1 MKLVARPQWQ
11 IVVVTLG
18 IMIAISMMGMYFFN
32 RTSMLMREQLKEKM
46 TAIASTTA
54 IHIDGDLLDQI
65 NGSDGM
71 NSPFFHDIVATLN
84 AARSAA
90 PGIRFAYILRKTQDP
105 MMLEFVADADSL
117 ATDEELDVNGNGTV
131 DSDEE
136 GSYPGDIYDIAEIPE
151 LQEVAFLYPTASKD
165 IYVDQ
170 WGHLI
175 SGYAPIRRASTGE
188 INAVLAIDMTADQF
202 IKASYGAFSPAAL
215 LILIALS
222 TLAAILVYAL
232 FENRRILFLEKINSE
247 RSGLLR
253 LTFHQLGEPLT
264 IMKWSLESLRDE
276 TQNPE
281 LKKLVEE
288 HVMCMD
294 EGLGRLNSIIDTL
307 QLAEKVDL
315 DTLEYLP
322 VPTSLR
328 ALVDNAVNEWTSS
341 LHKRNQQ
348 MHVLMNEDVTLP
360 LDKTLLMLVFRQILV
375 NAIEYSEDG
384 TEVSIAVERHARHV
398 KITVTDEG
406 CGIPEADMIHL
417 FEKYRRASN
426 APLKKPDG
434 NGLGL
439 YIAKGIIEKAGG
451 KIWVQSEEH
460 KGTSVTFT
468 LPLSASV

>member
-1 MKLVARPQWQ
+1 MSKTARPQWQ
-11 IVVVTLG
+11 LIVVTLTV
-18 IMIAISMMGMYFFN
+18 MAAIIVMSVYFFN
-32 RTSMLMREQLKEKM
+32 RTSVIMREQLKEKM
-46 TAIASTTA
+46 TAIASATA
-54 IHIDGDLLDQI
+54 AHIDGDLLDQI
-65 NGSDGM
+65 NGAGSMD
-71 NSPFFHDIVATLN
+71 SPFFYDIVSTLN
-84 AARSAA
+84 ATRDSA

-105 MMLEFVADADSL
+105 MLLEFVADADAL
-117 ATDEELDVNGNGTV
+117 ATEQELDVNGNGTV
-131 DSDEE
+131 DPDEE
-136 GSYPGDIYDIAEIPE
+136 GSYPGDIYEIAEIPE
-151 LQEVAFLYPTASKD
+151 LQGEAFERATASKD

-175 SGYAPIRRASTGE
+175 SGYAPVRRFSTGE
-188 INAVLAIDMTADQF
+188 INAVLAIDMTADEF
-202 IKASYGAFSPAAL
+202 IAESYGAFSPAAL
-215 LILIALS
+215 LVLLALG
-222 TLAAILVYAL
+222 TLASVLVYAL
-232 FENRRILFLEKINSE
+232 FENRRIIFLEKINAE

-276 TQNPE
+276 TENPE

-288 HVMCMD
+288 HVICMD

-315 DTLEYLP
+315 NTLEYMP

-328 ALVDNAVNEWTSS
+328 ALVDNAVTEWTSS

-348 MHVLMNEDVTLP
+348 MHVLMNEDVMLP
-360 LDKTLLMLVFRQILV
+360 IDKTLLMLVFRQILV
-375 NAIEYSEDG
+375 NAIEYAEEG
-384 TEVSIAVERHARHV
+384 TEVSISVERRLRHV
-398 KITVTDEG
+398 EITVSDEG
-406 CGIPEADMIHL
+406 CGIPADDMPHL

-426 APLKKPDG
+426 AHLKKPDG

-451 KIWVQSEEH
+451 RIWVKSEEK

-468 LPLSASV
+468 LPLAAE